1 MNKLAEQINDYL
13 RYSQIERG
21 LSPNTIAAY
30 KQDLLEFLAFVKEE
44 QMPAWPLEAVE
55 IDAFLAK
62 ERDLGKANSSISRLV
77 STLSR
82 FYQWLVRQQ
91 LIALDPMSQIDAPKR
106 EKRMPLALTEAEVG
120 KLLEQ
125 PDLTTDLGIRD
136 RALVELLYATGMRVS
151 EVSGLTLPQIDLDLK
166 TILVHGKG
174 NKDRYVAFDDRTK
187 NSLLN
192 YLNNARPRLLKD
204 KDEQHV
210 FLSNQGKAISDRGIQ
225 YVMQKT
231 FNQAGISGKVH
242 PHELRHTFA
251 TAMLNNGADM
261 RSVQE
266 LLGHSSLSAT
276 QIYTH
281 VTTAHLKSD
290 YEKYFP
296 RNKES

>member
-30 KQDLLEFLAFVKEE
+30 QQDLLEFLAFVKEE

-136 RALVELLYATGMRVS
+136 RALLELLYATGMRVS
-151 EVSGLTLPQIDLDLK
+151 EAV
-166 TILVHGKG
+166 
-174 NKDRYVAFDDRTK
+174 NC
-187 NSLLN
+187 N
-192 YLNNARPRLLKD
+192 
-204 KDEQHV
+204 
-210 FLSNQGKAISDRGIQ
+210 
-225 YVMQKT
+225 
-231 FNQAGISGKVH
+231 
-242 PHELRHTFA
+242 
-251 TAMLNNGADM
+251 
-261 RSVQE
+261 
-266 LLGHSSLSAT
+266 
-276 QIYTH
+276 
-281 VTTAHLKSD
+281 
-290 YEKYFP
+290 
-296 RNKES
+296 